1 LQHISSRFEVYP
13 SIDADLRRAAAREQN
28 YYDVKCGCG
37 YFCE

>member
-1 LQHISSRFEVYP
+1 VCP

-28 YYDVKCGCG
+28 YYDVEYRDGCG